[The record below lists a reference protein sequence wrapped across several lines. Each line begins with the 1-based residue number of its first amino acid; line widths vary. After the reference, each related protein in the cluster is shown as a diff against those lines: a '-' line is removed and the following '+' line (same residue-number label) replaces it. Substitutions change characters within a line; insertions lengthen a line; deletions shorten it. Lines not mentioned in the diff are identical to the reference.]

1 MPHCIKLELRRLV
14 RVLAGKISV
23 KTYNCKSESL
33 ITFFLFQP
41 SSFLLSVMVVS
52 LVCTVSM
59 GLLGHQ
65 VVMVVM
71 AVKEPKVTRAARERL
86 DLRDLQELLVSMERI
101 ASKENLESRALPAE
115 KGSLERVKQVDFLGL
130 LV

>member
-1 MPHCIKLELRRLV
+1 M
-14 RVLAGKISV
+14 
-23 KTYNCKSESL
+23 
-33 ITFFLFQP
+33 
-41 SSFLLSVMVVS
+41 
-52 LVCTVSM
+52 VCTVSM

-65 VVMVVM
+65 VMVVM

-86 DLRDLQELLVSMERI
+86 DPRDLQELLVSMERI
-101 ASKENLESRALPAE
+101 ASKENLESRALPTE